1 MNDDFIQTFQIEKSG
16 LRGRIVRLGNVID
29 TMLARH
35 NYPDPVARLT
45 GEAALLALQL
55 SSMLKYDG
63 IFTLQAQGDGPVSMV
78 VADVTEHGVVRACAR
93 FDAEKIDGSTKP
105 IALMGRGHI
114 AFTVDQG
121 GDTERYQGIVSL
133 TGDGLQDS
141 IQHYFSQSEQIM
153 TGVRIA
159 LCRVDGHWRGG
170 GIMLQKL
177 PDDDGGAPQGEA
189 TEDDWRRAMVLLQS
203 CAEAEMTDP
212 DLTAED
218 LLFRLYHEDGVRVYP
233 AIEVRESCR
242 CSQERADHIVAMM
255 GSEERIEMTIDG
267 KIVVTCEFCS
277 RSYDVGPAT
286 PAAKSEESK
295 KCAT

>member
-1 MNDDFIQTFQIEKSG
+1 MHDDFIQTFQIEKSG
-16 LRGRIVRLGNVID
+16 LRGRIIRLGHVID

-35 NYPDPVARLT
+35 NYPEPVARLT

-78 VADVTEHGVVRACAR
+78 VADVSEHGVVRACAR
-93 FDAEKIDGSTKP
+93 FNAEKIGNEARPMT
-105 IALMGRGHI
+105 LFGTGYI

-133 TGDGLQDS
+133 TGDSLQDS
-141 IQHYFSQSEQIM
+141 IQHYFSQSEQLM

-170 GIMLQKL
+170 GIMLQKI
-177 PDDDGGAPQGEA
+177 PDDGGAPQGEA

-203 CAEAEMTDP
+203 CTEVEMTDP
-212 DLTAED
+212 ALPAED

-233 AIEVRESCR
+233 AISVRESCR

-255 GSEERIEMTIDG
+255 SSEERTEMTIDG

-277 RSYDVGPAT
+277 RSYDVDPAI
-286 PAAKSEESK
+286 PAPEPEESK